1 MFLRNYGV
9 VPMGEYDRVISSE
22 IEFTCLD
29 YSGLGNLVLSTAL
42 IT

>member
-9 VPMGEYDRVISSE
+9 APIGEYNRVISSE

-29 YSGLGNLVLSTAL
+29 YSGLGNLILSTAL